1 MESIRKLLVYLFIL
15 TIHINS
21 ARGSDDIGCGPL
33 NNGAAGRP
41 LDFRTEKHNL
51 KIVEGA
57 HFTYNVENLITGQ
70 TGLIGGDLDYTLRA
84 SPNHHRALMSL
95 VRLGEK
101 HKSERP
107 PGLRYSIPCYFNRA
121 IRFVPN
127 DEVVRMIFANYLVK
141 KGKNKEALDEL
152 TYARDLGADD
162 ANFNY
167 NLGLVYFS
175 LGKYDEAL
183 TYAHKAYLAGFPLS
197 GLKDKLKRAGKW
209 NEPNQDSSQVLPSLP
224 SQQ

>member
-1 MESIRKLLVYLFIL
+1 MNFIKQILVSILFSL
-15 TIHINS
+15 QINS
-21 ARGSDDIGCGPL
+21 AQSSDDIVCGPL

-41 LDFRTEKHNL
+41 LDFRTEKHSL

-57 HFTYNVENLITGQ
+57 HFTHNVENLIAGQ

-95 VRLGEK
+95 IRLGEK

-127 DEVVRMIFANYLVK
+127 DETVRMIFASYLAK

-152 TYARDLGADD
+152 TYAKDLGSDD
-162 ANFNY
+162 INVNY
-167 NLGLVYFS
+167 NLGLVYLS

-183 TYAHKAYLAGFPLS
+183 IYAHKAYIAGFPLP
-197 GLKDKLKRAGKW
+197 GLRDKLKRAKKW
-209 NEPNQDSSQVLPSLP
+209 SEPNYDLGELQPPVP
-224 SQQ
+224 SQ

>member
-1 MESIRKLLVYLFIL
+1 MNPIRKLLVSLFIL
-15 TIHINS
+15 AINVNS
-21 ARGSDDIGCGPL
+21 AQGSDDLVCGPL
-33 NNGAAGRP
+33 NIGAFGRP
-41 LDFRTEKHNL
+41 LDFRTEKHSL
-51 KIVEGA
+51 EIVERA
-57 HFTYNVENLITGQ
+57 HFTPNVENVITGQ

-95 VRLGEK
+95 IRLGEK

-121 IRFVPN
+121 IRFVPD
-127 DEVVRMIFANYLVK
+127 DEVVRMIFAIYLVK

-152 TYARDLGADD
+152 TYAKDRGADD

-167 NLGLVYFS
+167 NLGLVYLS

-183 TYAHKAYLAGFPLS
+183 IYAHKAYIAGFPLP

-209 NEPNQDSSQVLPSLP
+209 KEPNQNLGELQPLLP
-224 SQQ
+224 SQ